1 MLYRQVH
8 AREALPAVE
17 TEGLRAN
24 TP

>member
-8 AREALPAVE
+8 AREALPAVK